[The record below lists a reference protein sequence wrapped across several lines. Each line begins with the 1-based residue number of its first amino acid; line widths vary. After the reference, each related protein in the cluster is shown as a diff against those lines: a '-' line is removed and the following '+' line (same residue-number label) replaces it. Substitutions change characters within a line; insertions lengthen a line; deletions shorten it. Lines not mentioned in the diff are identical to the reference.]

1 MKELLMIS
9 GGIFLIL
16 IAFTAV
22 SILAIVIALFIFM
35 PRFLK
40 SFPQS
45 LELNEE
51 AQDFV
56 NAAILEIIS
65 DWNFNKVFEKATPQL
80 LESTHS
86 QETEKMFYFCRQLGK
101 LESYKG
107 ATGGWQSSKDE
118 RKELIKGS
126 HENFGKITLGN
137 YVAEADFQKGSANI
151 RVQVIRR
158 DNQWFIN
165 SFAIS
170 TQAVTTTLGIPTTLE
185 ALVDTDKQKSRLEA
199 LLKADEK
206 KE

>member
-16 IAFTAV
+16 IALTAV
-22 SILAIVIALFIFM
+22 SILAIVIAMFIFM

-40 SFPQS
+40 SFPQA

-65 DWNFNKVFEKATPQL
+65 DCNLNKLFEKATPQL

-86 QETEKMFYFCRQLGK
+86 QETEKMFSLCRQLGK

-118 RKELIKGS
+118 KKELVKGS
-126 HENFGKITLGN
+126 NEKFGKITLGN
-137 YVAEADFQKGSANI
+137 YVAEADFQKGSATI
-151 RVQVIRR
+151 KVQVIRR

-165 SFAIS
+165 SFTIS
-170 TQAVTTTLGIPTTLE
+170 TKGVTTKLGIPTTLE
-185 ALVDTDKQKSRLEA
+185 ALIDTDKQKSRLEA